1 MIAEEILEPVGM
13 KIDTADSGAK
23 AIQLIRENHYHAV
36 FMDYMMPYMDGAE
49 ATACVRKL
57 AKEAEESGNDVL
69 AAYYQSVP
77 IIALTGDT
85 SDVTKE
91 KFKTAGINDF
101 TEKPVDLPRLKKLL
115 TKWLPEDLIQYQTK
129 EGA

>member
-1 MIAEEILEPVGM
+1 MIVQEMLEPLEM
-13 KIDTADSGAK
+13 TIDTADSGEK
-23 AIQLIRENHYHAV
+23 AIEMIEKHTYHFV

-57 AKEAEESGNDVL
+57 AKEAEESGKDEL

-115 TKWLPEDLIQYQTK
+115 AKWLPEDLIQYQ
-129 EGA
+129 EGT